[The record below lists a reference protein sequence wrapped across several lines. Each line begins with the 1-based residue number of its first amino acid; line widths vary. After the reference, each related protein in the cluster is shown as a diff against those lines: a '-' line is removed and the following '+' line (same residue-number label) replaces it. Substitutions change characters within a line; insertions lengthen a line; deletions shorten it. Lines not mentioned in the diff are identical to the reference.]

1 MPTKSR
7 KSRSHSTSP
16 AKKTR
21 SPKTTKKRSS
31 SAKSPKTEVD
41 ILSPAAME
49 KIYYIAHN
57 AVHCLELTGFGPQSK
72 KKKKKKKKKGTKQ
85 KKKK

>member
-7 KSRSHSTSP
+7 KTRTHSSRP
-16 AKKTR
+16 AKKTG
-21 SPKTTKKRSS
+21 SPKTQKKRSS
-31 SAKSPKTEVD
+31 SNAKPNKTEVD

-49 KIYYIAHN
+49 NVYYIAHN
-57 AVHCLELTGFGPQSK
+57 AGDCLKFRGFGWPK
-72 KKKKKKKKKGTKQ
+72 ANKTKKKKGTKR